1 MQSHREE
8 LSTLLRQDS
17 EDEEMVVVTT
27 VKPVGQTS
35 LHTKPPFFSDW
46 IYNLPATRFCR
57 FYNERDSSLKTILCF
72 ILIITVD
79 VAVYLY
85 LIVVNTVPPTH
96 NTLMYDSLYDL
107 KYGDTYIGLDDL
119 YHSELFNKSRYS
131 PFINSPRMIAQVSA
145 IEQQKVFP
153 QDGHWWYDSTIGTI
167 SPLDRHL
174 VVSKHVS
181 LL

>member
-1 MQSHREE
+1 
-8 LSTLLRQDS
+8 
-17 EDEEMVVVTT
+17 
-27 VKPVGQTS
+27 
-35 LHTKPPFFSDW
+35 
-46 IYNLPATRFCR
+46 
-57 FYNERDSSLKTILCF
+57 
-72 ILIITVD
+72 
-79 VAVYLY
+79 
-85 LIVVNTVPPTH
+85 
-96 NTLMYDSLYDL
+96 MYDSLYDL

-145 IEQQKVFP
+145 VEQQKVFP